1 MKKKSIVRDL
11 NLFLNINWFRKMKLT
26 VFLVTI
32 AIFQVMSIESSAQS
46 SKISLSL
53 KNATIKDI
61 IQSIEKQSEFIF
73 FYSDEEIDMNKT
85 VDLNIKNFDIENIL
99 KEVLHDY
106 HYQIENRKIVL
117 IPKIKQNHSKITGVV
132 KDKNGEVIVGANVS
146 VKGTTNGSI
155 TDIEGTFAISASP
168 NDILQVSYIGYKT
181 QELSIKGKTFFQI
194 LLEENSEALE
204 EVVVVGYGTQKKV
217 SVTGS
222 LASTS
227 GKEIGKIPTISIT
240 NTLTGRLPGLVGVNN
255 TGEPGFDDAE
265 LLIRGRSTTGDSS
278 PLIVVDGVA
287 DRAGGFSRIDPQ
299 DIENVT
305 ILKDASA
312 AIYGSRAANG
322 VILVTTKRGKD
333 GKAVVSYTGN
343 IGFSR
348 PTVLPKMCE
357 SWQYAEL
364 QNEIERYIYNRPDKY
379 TPEQIQ
385 KYKDGSDPENYANIN
400 IYDEVLRVAAP
411 QTQHNLSLSGGSN
424 LVKYYVSLG
433 YQYQE
438 NYYKKS
444 ASNYAQ
450 YNLRSNIDIT
460 PHKNF
465 RASINLS
472 ARQEDRDSPY
482 YGSETIWRFMT
493 KYYPMANIYWP
504 GTKYPT
510 TPTQENYNPITAV
523 DGSMGY
529 QKNKKSFF
537 NTDITIHYDMPFVT
551 PGLSLDG
558 GLFVDRNDVFYKQFA
573 KQFNLYQKIDN
584 NYVAKPYGPNNAS
597 LSENMSQLLGI
608 TLNAR
613 INYERKFNNT
623 HNLKGFVAYEQY
635 TSRYDMLKGYRQ
647 NFISTA
653 VDELFA
659 GDIKSATNDGTA
671 SETARMNFFGRID
684 YDYIGKYMVQF
695 NWRYDGSQNFPKG
708 NRFGFFPGVSLGWRI
723 SEESFWKENVSFVDN
738 LKIRASYGKMGND
751 KVAPYQFMMSYTFS
765 NPAILGGTDPQQH
778 MGILQKRT
786 ANPNITWEVANTYNI
801 GLESRFL
808 NYFNLELDLFKTDR
822 SNILAKRYASLPE
835 FSGLSLPDENI
846 AKCSSKGLE
855 LSVNYNRTVKDIRFN
870 IGGNFSYA
878 TNQIKF
884 IDEPQKVL
892 EWQRKTGKS
901 IGADWL
907 IYECDGIF
915 RTQQEL
921 DQYPHL
927 SNAKVGDLR
936 FRDINNDKIIDG
948 NDKIRPNKTKTP
960 EIIYGISGGI
970 EWKQWNLNMLW
981 QGTGRVWQYTFF
993 ESGAI
998 GNFTQEY
1005 YNNRWTEDNINS
1017 SYPMVVDRSATVSGQ
1032 GNTFWLHNASYLRL
1046 KNVDLSYTL
1055 PSSLLKDSFISSM
1068 RVYVSAYNLLTLTR
1082 FKDLDP
1088 EVTKGSYAGD
1098 QSVTPQSKVINFGVN
1113 ITF

>member
-85 VDLNIKNFDIENIL
+85 VDLNIKNSDIENIL

-364 QNEIERYIYNRPDKY
+364 DR
-379 TPEQIQ
+379 
-385 KYKDGSDPENYANIN
+385 
-400 IYDEVLRVAAP
+400 
-411 QTQHNLSLSGGSN
+411 
-424 LVKYYVSLG
+424 
-433 YQYQE
+433 
-438 NYYKKS
+438 KS
-444 ASNYAQ
+444 
-450 YNLRSNIDIT
+450 
-460 PHKNF
+460 
-465 RASINLS
+465 
-472 ARQEDRDSPY
+472 
-482 YGSETIWRFMT
+482 
-493 KYYPMANIYWP
+493 
-504 GTKYPT
+504 
-510 TPTQENYNPITAV
+510 
-523 DGSMGY
+523 
-529 QKNKKSFF
+529 
-537 NTDITIHYDMPFVT
+537 
-551 PGLSLDG
+551 
-558 GLFVDRNDVFYKQFA
+558 
-573 KQFNLYQKIDN
+573 
-584 NYVAKPYGPNNAS
+584 
-597 LSENMSQLLGI
+597 
-608 TLNAR
+608 
-613 INYERKFNNT
+613 
-623 HNLKGFVAYEQY
+623 
-635 TSRYDMLKGYRQ
+635 
-647 NFISTA
+647 
-653 VDELFA
+653 
-659 GDIKSATNDGTA
+659 
-671 SETARMNFFGRID
+671 
-684 YDYIGKYMVQF
+684 
-695 NWRYDGSQNFPKG
+695 
-708 NRFGFFPGVSLGWRI
+708 
-723 SEESFWKENVSFVDN
+723 
-738 LKIRASYGKMGND
+738 
-751 KVAPYQFMMSYTFS
+751 
-765 NPAILGGTDPQQH
+765 
-778 MGILQKRT
+778 
-786 ANPNITWEVANTYNI
+786 
-801 GLESRFL
+801 
-808 NYFNLELDLFKTDR
+808 
-822 SNILAKRYASLPE
+822 
-835 FSGLSLPDENI
+835 
-846 AKCSSKGLE
+846 
-855 LSVNYNRTVKDIRFN
+855 
-870 IGGNFSYA
+870 
-878 TNQIKF
+878 
-884 IDEPQKVL
+884 
-892 EWQRKTGKS
+892 
-901 IGADWL
+901 
-907 IYECDGIF
+907 
-915 RTQQEL
+915 
-921 DQYPHL
+921 
-927 SNAKVGDLR
+927 
-936 FRDINNDKIIDG
+936 
-948 NDKIRPNKTKTP
+948 
-960 EIIYGISGGI
+960 
-970 EWKQWNLNMLW
+970 
-981 QGTGRVWQYTFF
+981 
-993 ESGAI
+993 
-998 GNFTQEY
+998 
-1005 YNNRWTEDNINS
+1005 
-1017 SYPMVVDRSATVSGQ
+1017 VV
-1032 GNTFWLHNASYLRL
+1032 
-1046 KNVDLSYTL
+1046 
-1055 PSSLLKDSFISSM
+1055 
-1068 RVYVSAYNLLTLTR
+1068 
-1082 FKDLDP
+1082 
-1088 EVTKGSYAGD
+1088 
-1098 QSVTPQSKVINFGVN
+1098 
-1113 ITF
+1113 